1 MGTEVAPTYA
11 TLVLGCLEEIL
22 YEKIRTEKGKEFAK
36 YIEDQWKRYLDDRF
50 MFWQNSHEDLDL
62 FEHMLNSLHKDLKFK
77 IQTNCVQLPFLDILV
92 MKEGTSVS
100 TDIYYKATD
109 SKQYLNFNSCHPKHT
124 KINIPFSLARRLCII
139 ISNKSTLDIRLKE
152 LTTTLI
158 ERKYPLQ
165 IIKSGITRA
174 LEIPRENLLR
184 VHEKNEE
191 NITPFI
197 STYSPKNLLPS

>member
-1 MGTEVAPTYA
+1 
-11 TLVLGCLEEIL
+11 
-22 YEKIRTEKGKEFAK
+22 
-36 YIEDQWKRYLDDRF
+36 

-62 FEHMLNSLHKDLKFK
+62 FENMLNSLHKDLKFK
-77 IQTNCVQLPFLDILV
+77 IQTSCVQLPFLDILV

-124 KINIPFSLARRLCII
+124 KINIPFSFCTI
-139 ISNKSTLDIRLKE
+139 ISKKSTLETRLKE
-152 LTTTLI
+152 LITTLI

-174 LEIPRENLLR
+174 LEIPREDLLR
-184 VHEKNEE
+184 VQEKNEE
-191 NITPFI
+191 NITTFI
-197 STYSPKNLLPS
+197 STYNPKNKEAFCILKNNMEFLKNEETMRTILDNTKVIKKQKTTSKFKETW